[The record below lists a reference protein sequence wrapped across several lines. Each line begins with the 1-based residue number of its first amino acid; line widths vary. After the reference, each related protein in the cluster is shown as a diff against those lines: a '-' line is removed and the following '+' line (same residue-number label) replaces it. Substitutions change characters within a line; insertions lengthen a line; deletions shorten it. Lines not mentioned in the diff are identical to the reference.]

1 MRTPAEERRVERSAL
16 VVEARRE
23 RRPHPVAPR
32 HVDVIGVPM
41 DLGSGRRGV
50 DMGPSAIRYA
60 GLNDGIRGIG
70 HVVHDLGDIDVPIS
84 EEVDEGSPR
93 LRYLEPIVATL
104 QALADMTAASVEAG
118 RFPLVLG
125 GDHSVTLGSIAG
137 AASRRKLGVIHIDS
151 HPDFN
156 TDETTPSGN
165 IHGMPMA
172 ALCGLGAE
180 PLVTLGGLYPRR
192 RHVDPDNLVVVA
204 ARDIDAGE
212 RGNLRAA
219 GAHVFSMETIDRTG
233 FESVMDE
240 AIWLAGAGTEG
251 IYVSFDLDAV
261 DPSLAPGVGTP
272 VKGGLTYRET
282 NLAMEMLADTGKVLG
297 CDFVECNPIL
307 DVRNQSGELSVV
319 LALSVLG
326 KRIW

>member
-1 MRTPAEERRVERSAL
+1 MG
-16 VVEARRE
+16 VEARRE
-23 RRPHPVAPR
+23 RRPHPVEPLEIA
-32 HVDVIGVPM
+32 VIGVPM

-60 GLNDGIRGIG
+60 GLNEGIRGIG
-70 HVVHDLGDIDVPIS
+70 HRVHDLGDIDVPIS
-84 EEVDEGSPR
+84 EEVEEGEPR
-93 LRYLEPIVATL
+93 LRYLDPIVATL
-104 QALADMTAASVEAG
+104 QSLAEMTAASVGAG

-125 GDHSVTLGSIAG
+125 GDHSITLGSVAG
-137 AASRRKLGVIHIDS
+137 AARGRKLGVIHIDS

-172 ALCGLGAE
+172 ALCGLGDE
-180 PLVTLGGLYPRR
+180 RLVTLGGRFARAP
-192 RHVDPDNLVVVA
+192 HVDPANLVVVA
-204 ARDIDAGE
+204 ARDIDQAE
-212 RGNLRAA
+212 RLNLRRA

-233 FESVMDE
+233 FEPVMDE
-240 AIWLAGAGTEG
+240 AIRLAADGTDG

-282 NLAMEMLADTGKVLG
+282 NLAMEMLADCSRVVG
-297 CDFVECNPIL
+297 CDIVECNPIL

-319 LALSVLG
+319 LALSILG